1 MLSMK
6 NLLVL
11 SMFVAVNLFTTAS
24 FAAPKCGGVEIN
36 SEKPLGTATLNK
48 LFWHVYD
55 AEFWS
60 DVKGWSMDS
69 PHALHLKYFA
79 DIESEDFVERSLEEL
94 QRNPKV
100 NEKMLARFKSEL
112 PPLMPNVVEGD
123 SITAAYSPEKG
134 LVFCHN
140 GKQTGVMSDT
150 NMAEAFLG
158 IWLSANTTEL
168 EMRKKLLNL

>member
-1 MLSMK
+1 MK

-11 SMFVAVNLFTTAS
+11 SIFVAVNLLATNAFS
-24 FAAPKCGGVEIN
+24 APQCGGVEIN
-36 SEKPLGTATLNK
+36 SVKPLGVATLNK
-48 LFWHVYD
+48 LLWHVYD
-55 AEFWS
+55 GEFWS
-60 DVKGWSMDS
+60 DAKGWKMDS

-100 NEKMLARFKSEL
+100 DEKMLARFKSEL
-112 PPLMPNVVEGD
+112 PPLMPSVVEGD
-123 SITAAYSPEKG
+123 SITAAYSPKTG

-140 GKQTGVMSDT
+140 GKQTGVISDAK
-150 NMAEAFLG
+150 MAEAFLG
-158 IWLSANTTEL
+158 IWLGANTTEP